1 MQKIKRAIKKLMK
14 DLINQVLTVL
24 TSRINERAACIK
36 NKYYAIGRKNKKNK
50 KIMQNKMV
58 VES

>member
-1 MQKIKRAIKKLMK
+1 MK